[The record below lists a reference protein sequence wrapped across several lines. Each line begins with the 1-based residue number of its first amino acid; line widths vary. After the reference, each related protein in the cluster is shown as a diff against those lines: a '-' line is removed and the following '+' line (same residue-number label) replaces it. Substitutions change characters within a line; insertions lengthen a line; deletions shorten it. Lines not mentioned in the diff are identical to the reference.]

1 MFSLRK
7 FGLIV
12 AAIALASLAGCGQ
25 YGPLYLP
32 SKPLPRGTAQ
42 GGAQS
47 GAQGAE
53 QRASQDAS
61 RNATTDDAQDDA
73 QDSDF
78 NAQPPALDKSRQ
90 P

>member
-32 SKPLPRGTAQ
+32 DHPPTGQSPQ
-42 GGAQS
+42 G
-47 GAQGAE
+47 
-53 QRASQDAS
+53 D
-61 RNATTDDAQDDA
+61 

>member
-12 AAIALASLAGCGQ
+12 AAIALANLAGCGQ
-25 YGPLYLP
+25 FGRLYLP
-32 SKPLPRGTAQ
+32 DQPQPRPQAQ
-42 GGAQS
+42 TNAKDG
-47 GAQGAE
+47 
-53 QRASQDAS
+53 SQDS
-61 RNATTDDAQDDA
+61 A
-73 QDSDF
+73 QDSEF

>member
-12 AAIALASLAGCGQ
+12 AAIALTSLAGCGQ

-32 SKPLPRGTAQ
+32 SQPQPRPQATSPKDG
-42 GGAQS
+42 
-47 GAQGAE
+47 
-53 QRASQDAS
+53 SQDS
-61 RNATTDDAQDDA
+61 A
-73 QDSDF
+73 QDSEF

>member
-25 YGPLYLP
+25 YGRLYLP
-32 SKPLPRGTAQ
+32 DQPQPRPKAQ
-42 GGAQS
+42 TNAKDG
-47 GAQGAE
+47 
-53 QRASQDAS
+53 SQDS
-61 RNATTDDAQDDA
+61 AQE
-73 QDSDF
+73 SEF

>member
-32 SKPLPRGTAQ
+32 DRPPTDQAQRG
-42 GGAQS
+42 
-47 GAQGAE
+47 
-53 QRASQDAS
+53 D
-61 RNATTDDAQDDA
+61 

>member
-7 FGLIV
+7 FGVIV
-12 AAIALASLAGCGQ
+12 AAIALASLTGCGQ

-32 SKPLPRGTAQ
+32 SKPMPRDA
-42 GGAQS
+42 AQS
-47 GAQGAE
+47 GAQSTLPGAPGT
-53 QRASQDAS
+53 SQSVPRGTANDA
-61 RNATTDDAQDDA
+61 AQDDM

>member
-32 SKPLPRGTAQ
+32 DQPQPRAQ
-42 GGAQS
+42 APSSAKAKDG
-47 GAQGAE
+47 
-53 QRASQDAS
+53 SQDS
-61 RNATTDDAQDDA
+61 A
-73 QDSDF
+73 QDSEF

>member
-12 AAIALASLAGCGQ
+12 AVIALANLAGCGQ

-32 SKPLPRGTAQ
+32 DRPAPSRDP
-42 GGAQS
+42 
-47 GAQGAE
+47 
-53 QRASQDAS
+53 SQD
-61 RNATTDDAQDDA
+61 D
-73 QDSDF
+73 DF
-78 NAQPPALDKSRQ
+78 NALPPALDKSRQ

>member
-32 SKPLPRGTAQ
+32 DRTLSRTPAQ
-42 GGAQS
+42 GEAQARTQGA
-47 GAQGAE
+47 AQGE
-53 QRASQDAS
+53 
-61 RNATTDDAQDDA
+61 NK
-73 QDSDF
+73 QDSEF

>member
-12 AAIALASLAGCGQ
+12 AVIALASLAGCGQ

-32 SKPLPRGTAQ
+32 DRPPPRDQ
-42 GGAQS
+42 
-47 GAQGAE
+47 
-53 QRASQDAS
+53 
-61 RNATTDDAQDDA
+61 AQDE
-73 QDSDF
+73 DF
-78 NAQPPALDKSRQ
+78 NALPPALDKSRQ

>member
-12 AAIALASLAGCGQ
+12 AVIALASLAGCGQ

-32 SKPLPRGTAQ
+32 SKPLPRDPAQ
-42 GGAQS
+42 TRT
-47 GAQGAE
+47 QG
-53 QRASQDAS
+53 Q
-61 RNATTDDAQDDA
+61 AQDTARNTARDTTQNTTQDST

>member
-32 SKPLPRGTAQ
+32 DRTLARTPAQ
-42 GGAQS
+42 GSSPERTPGA
-47 GAQGAE
+47 AP
-53 QRASQDAS
+53 
-61 RNATTDDAQDDA
+61 DDNK
-73 QDSDF
+73 QDSEF

>member
-7 FGLIV
+7 FGHIV

-32 SKPLPRGTAQ
+32 NQPQPRPQAPSTAKD
-42 GGAQS
+42 G
-47 GAQGAE
+47 
-53 QRASQDAS
+53 SQDS
-61 RNATTDDAQDDA
+61 A
-73 QDSDF
+73 QDSEF

>member
-12 AAIALASLAGCGQ
+12 AAIVLASLAGCGQ

-32 SKPLPRGTAQ
+32 SKPLPRDTAQ
-42 GGAQS
+42 
-47 GAQGAE
+47 
-53 QRASQDAS
+53 
-61 RNATTDDAQDDA
+61 NATQGGTPDREKATARDNTQDGM

>member
-32 SKPLPRGTAQ
+32 SKPLPRDTAQ
-42 GGAQS
+42 SKSQTDAQS
-47 GAQGAE
+47 QSATRDKAQA
-53 QRASQDAS
+53 D
-61 RNATTDDAQDDA
+61 T

>member
-7 FGLIV
+7 SGLIV

-32 SKPLPRGTAQ
+32 ERPQPGSTAQ
-42 GGAQS
+42 QAEPTGAQRRSQS
-47 GAQGAE
+47 G
-53 QRASQDAS
+53 SQD
-61 RNATTDDAQDDA
+61 TMQDRD
-73 QDSDF
+73 QDSEF

>member
-32 SKPLPRGTAQ
+32 NQPQPRPQAPSNAKDG
-42 GGAQS
+42 
-47 GAQGAE
+47 
-53 QRASQDAS
+53 SQDS
-61 RNATTDDAQDDA
+61 A
-73 QDSDF
+73 QDSEF